1 MTEWQAR
8 TIEERNLLNPAFCAV
23 LLWNVA
29 KGYQSEA
36 AAANADVGLLPIEL
50 AFVSA
55 SFVLRGQTRRQLP
68 STVRT
73 SLATWIR
80 DQPLE
85 RSAVAKG
92 VVILRPYVREALLF
106 GAQHGVLSMQRRHVA
121 GDIGAT
127 RKITRYLK
135 QSSAEVRDCVGRAG
149 FVGRWLY
156 RAGTVSTVLAMLGV
170 QA

>member
-1 MTEWQAR
+1 MTDWQTR
-8 TIEERNLLNPAFCAV
+8 TIEQRNLLNPAFCSV
-23 LLWNVA
+23 MLWKVA
-29 KGYQSEA
+29 NAYQAEA
-36 AAANADVGLLPIEL
+36 AKPNDAAALLPIEL

-73 SLATWIR
+73 SLATWIH

-92 VVILRPYVREALLF
+92 VVILRSYVREALLF
-106 GAQHGVLSMQRRHVA
+106 GCQHGVLSIHGRHVA
-121 GDIGAT
+121 GDAAAT
-127 RKITRYLK
+127 RKIARYLE
-135 QSSAEVRDCVGRAG
+135 QSSPEVRDCAGQAG
-149 FVGRWLY
+149 FVGRWLH
-156 RAGTVSTVLAMLGV
+156 RAGTVATVLAMLGV